1 VEDLRS
7 GLETGVD
14 DLLLQRSGLVAEML
28 DLLWMTC
35 CRYGL
40 QLLDDLLQRLIL

>member
-1 VEDLRS
+1 VEDLRN

-14 DLLLQRSGLVAEML
+14 DLLLQRSGLAAEML

-35 CRYGL
+35 SSWMTCCIG
-40 QLLDDLLQRLIL
+40 